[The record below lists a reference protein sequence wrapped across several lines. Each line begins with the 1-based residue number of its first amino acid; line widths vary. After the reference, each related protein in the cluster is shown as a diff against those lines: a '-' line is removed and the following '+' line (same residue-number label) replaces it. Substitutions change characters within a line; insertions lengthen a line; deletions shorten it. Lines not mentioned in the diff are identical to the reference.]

1 MPAGKENRGTF
12 GYNPR
17 NWHFQSETCQ
27 RMTQHWVSRQTP
39 IQAHI
44 ACSHAILCLL
54 SPECSSGYL
63 LFTYFLFKRFFLW
76 SRSSLNHSS
85 LNRRMKRWKE
95 RTEGG
100 GGRSG
105 GGGRGFSS
113 RSDRCDCYC
122 GYTHKQPSWVI
133 CSAMYKQ
140 KDTSAHLY
148 LIISHRE
155 HTGQGREPGAVI
167 KPNNTAAERCTN
179 THMHIKQNYNGWN
192 GLLLYPLV
200 KGEALYKPGVLRPNT
215 LCVCIHMSVSSW
227 DIAC

>member
-17 NWHFQSETCQ
+17 NWHFQSEKCQ
-27 RMTQHWVSRQTP
+27 WMTQHSVSRQTP
-39 IQAHI
+39 IQEHV

-105 GGGRGFSS
+105 GGGGGRGFSS

-133 CSAMYKQ
+133 CSAMYKH

-155 HTGQGREPGAVI
+155 HTSQGREPGAVI
-167 KPNNTAAERCTN
+167 NQTTEQQRDAQ
-179 THMHIKQNYNGWN
+179 THTYAHKTKLQWLKWFIIVY
-192 GLLLYPLV
+192 
-200 KGEALYKPGVLRPNT
+200 
-215 LCVCIHMSVSSW
+215 IS
-227 DIAC
+227 